1 MVAPIVWQP
10 IQSEQ
15 FLKSSGGVND
25 NSTVSAPA
33 HMFAFVYDEL
43 RRLARRQRRA
53 HGQEPTLDTTALV
66 HETYLKLHDSPHL
79 PGIGRA
85 QFFALA
91 ASAMRQIL
99 VDQARR
105 RDVRRRS
112 GQVAL
117 TTGAAEFVDDDRMS
131 LVDVVAL
138 DSALTQLAEIDSR
151 CGQLVEWRVFGGLEM
166 ADIAELQGVTER
178 TVARDWRRACAFL
191 THKLDGLKTAASS
204 APR

>member
-1 MVAPIVWQP
+1 M
-10 IQSEQ
+10 
-15 FLKSSGGVND
+15 KSSGVAND
-25 NSTVSAPA
+25 NPTTSAPT
-33 HMFAFVYDEL
+33 HVFAYVYDEL

-53 HGQEPTLDTTALV
+53 HGEEPTLDTTSLV

-79 PGIGRA
+79 AGIERP

-91 ASAMRQIL
+91 AHAMRQIL

-105 RDVRRRS
+105 RSVRRRS

-117 TTGAAEFVDDDRMS
+117 TTGAAEFVDDDRLN
-131 LVDVVAL
+131 LVDVIAL

-166 ADIAELQGVTER
+166 GDIAELQGVTER

-191 THKLDGLKTAASS
+191 TQKLDALKTPLS
-204 APR
+204 P

>member
-1 MVAPIVWQP
+1 LKPSGVA
-10 IQSEQ
+10 
-15 FLKSSGGVND
+15 ND
-25 NSTVSAPA
+25 NPTASAPA
-33 HMFAFVYDEL
+33 HVFAFVYDEL

-53 HGQEPTLDTTALV
+53 HGEEPTLDTTALV

-79 PGIGRA
+79 AGIARP

-105 RDVRRRS
+105 RSVRRRS

-117 TTGAAEFVDDDRMS
+117 TTGAAEFVEDERMD

-138 DSALTQLAEIDSR
+138 DSALTQLAEIDFR
-151 CGQLVEWRVFGGLEM
+151 CGQLVEWRVFGGLDM
-166 ADIAELQGVTER
+166 ADIAQLQGITER

-191 THKLDGLKTAASS
+191 TQKLDALKAS
-204 APR
+204 PPP

>member
-1 MVAPIVWQP
+1 
-10 IQSEQ
+10 
-15 FLKSSGGVND
+15 VND
-25 NSTVSAPA
+25 HSTASAPA
-33 HMFAFVYDEL
+33 HVFAFVYDEL

-53 HGQEPTLDTTALV
+53 HGEEPTLDTTSLV
-66 HETYLKLHDSPHL
+66 HETYLKLHNSPHL
-79 PGIGRA
+79 EGIERP

-105 RDVRRRS
+105 RSVRRRS

-117 TTGAAEFVDDDRMS
+117 TTSAAEFADDERMN

-138 DSALTQLAEIDSR
+138 DDALTQLAEIDSR

-166 ADIAELQGVTER
+166 ADIAQLQGVTER

-191 THKLDGLKTAASS
+191 NQKLDALKI
-204 APR
+204 PVPVPP

>member
-1 MVAPIVWQP
+1 M
-10 IQSEQ
+10 
-15 FLKSSGGVND
+15 KSSGIASD
-25 NSTVSAPA
+25 NPTASATT
-33 HMFAFVYDEL
+33 HLFAFVYEEL

-53 HGQEPTLDTTALV
+53 HGDEPTLDTTSLV
-66 HETYLKLHDSPHL
+66 HETYLKLNQSPIVA
-79 PGIGRA
+79 GIERG

-91 ASAMRQIL
+91 ARAMRQIL

-105 RDVRRRS
+105 RGVRRRS

-117 TTGAAEFVDDDRMS
+117 TTGAAEFVADDRID

-138 DSALTQLAEIDSR
+138 DDALTQLAAIDSR

-166 ADIAELQGVTER
+166 ADIAQLQGVTER

-191 THKLDGLKTAASS
+191 TQKLDATKTHSPS
-204 APR
+204 TQ